1 MQNDN
6 TISQHSTV
14 AGMLVRLILSRRSM
28 IVLDAAII
36 LLGACTMIYAI
47 LRFFNIV
54 GSQPFIEDCNFTLD
68 LFTGVADVF
77 VFYGVALES
86 RSHLLRTVLRN
97 DTGEETPDE
106 KLDHASEYAG
116 IILVVLGLL
125 LELSSQAGNLVADA
139 GLDDWTFF
147 PMCLF
152 GFAVV
157 GIILQQLILH
167 LVATLREEFDQR
179 KTAKR

>member
-1 MQNDN
+1 MQND
-6 TISQHSTV
+6 TAISQRSTV
-14 AGMLVRLILSRRSM
+14 AGMLVRLILARRSM
-28 IVLDAAII
+28 IVLDASII
-36 LLGACTMIYAI
+36 LLGACAMTYAI

-68 LFTGVADVF
+68 VFTGIADVF

-86 RSHLLRTVLRN
+86 RSHLLRTVLRHET
-97 DTGEETPDE
+97 DEETPDE

-125 LELSSQAGNLVADA
+125 LELSSQAGGLVADA

-152 GFAVV
+152 GFVVV
-157 GIILQQLILH
+157 GITIQQLILH
-167 LVATLREEFDQR
+167 LIATLRHEFEQR
-179 KTAKR
+179 KIAKR